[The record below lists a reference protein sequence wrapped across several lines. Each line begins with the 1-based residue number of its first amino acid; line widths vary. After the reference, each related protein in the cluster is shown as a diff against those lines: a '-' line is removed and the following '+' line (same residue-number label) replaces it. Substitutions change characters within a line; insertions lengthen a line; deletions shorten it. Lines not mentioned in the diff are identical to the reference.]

1 MTAFNH
7 TSLDID
13 GKHHKG
19 IIEADSPRQARN
31 LLRQRRLTPVSVEE
45 AVRTQKHTNY
55 NRNFSSRLTLNEL
68 SLTTRQLAVLT
79 EAGLPIEQALLTL
92 SRQSEK
98 AKVRSIIAAIRSQVM
113 EGKSLAESLEAY
125 PATFPGLYRTSI
137 KAAER
142 AGNLDIVL
150 HYLADFLENSVHARQ
165 KIVLALVYPA
175 ILLSVS
181 IAVIAFLLAYVVPDM
196 VKVFSDS
203 GKELPF
209 LTTALMGIS
218 SLIRNFSL
226 PIIAFVI
233 AAYFAGRK
241 YLSST
246 TAGNRFDQRIL
257 KLPLLGKLILDINTS
272 RFVSTLGMLQ
282 KSGVPLLHAL
292 SIASSTISNRHIQA
306 QSQEILRMVQEGR
319 SLSHAF
325 EQCKLFP
332 PLLIT
337 LSASGEA
344 SGKLGIM
351 LNKAGKILQTQVET
365 RIAVLLKVLEPAVL
379 LLMGGIVLLLVLAII
394 QPIINLNQLVK

>member
-1 MTAFNH
+1 MAVFNH
-7 TSLDID
+7 TSLDVD
-13 GKHHKG
+13 GRRHKG
-19 IIEADSPRQARN
+19 IIEADSPRQARL
-31 LLRQRRLTPVSVEE
+31 LLRQQRLTPVSVEE
-45 AVRTQKHTNY
+45 THKRGASHNPVA
-55 NRNFSSRLTLNEL
+55 SGLNLHEL
-68 SLTTRQLAVLT
+68 SLATRQLAVLT
-79 EAGLPIEQALLTL
+79 EAGLPLEQALLTL

-98 AKVRSIIAAIRSQVM
+98 AKTRSLLAAIRAQVL

-125 PATFPGLYRTSI
+125 PATFAPLYRTSV

-150 HYLADFLENSVHARQ
+150 HYLADFLESSAHARQ

-175 ILLSVS
+175 ILLFVSVS
-181 IAVIAFLLAYVVPDM
+181 VIAFLLAYVVPDM

-203 GKELPF
+203 GKELPR
-209 LTTALMGIS
+209 LTIMLMGVS
-218 SLIRNFSL
+218 G
-226 PIIAFVI
+226 FVRSFGFPVI
-233 AAYFAGRK
+233 LLVLAGYFVGRGYLKNTSAGR
-241 YLSST
+241 T
-246 TAGNRFDQRIL
+246 FDQRIL
-257 KLPLLGKLILDINTS
+257 RMPLLGKLVLDINAS
-272 RFVSTLGMLQ
+272 RFVTTLGMLQ
-282 KSGVPLLHAL
+282 VSGVPLLQAL
-292 SIASSTISNRHIQA
+292 AIAGSVISNRHIQA

-344 SGKLGIM
+344 SGKLGAM
-351 LNKAGKILQTQVET
+351 LNKAGKILQTQAET
-365 RIAVLLKVLEPAVL
+365 RIAMFLKILEPAVL